1 MRETADGNFSL
12 SLTPRA
18 EGGGAGSGEGKGG
31 SAVRTCINLSSY
43 NYLGFADDW
52 QSTCRGDVLQ
62 ALERFPVSVCS
73 SFAEGGYLSL
83 HRELERSVAD
93 FVGKEDAVI
102 FNMGWATNGL
112 GIPSIV
118 GKGCLIIS
126 DSLNHNSIVAGAR
139 SSGAEVRVFRHN
151 DLEGLE
157 ALIRKSIL
165 DGQPHRNR
173 QWRKIL
179 VAVEGIYSMEGE
191 SVDLKGVV
199 EIAKRFKCYV
209 YLDEAH
215 SIGAMGANG
224 RGICEAAG
232 VDPADV
238 DVLMGTFTKSF
249 GAMGG
254 YIAGSREFVAHV
266 RRRTAGFLLDN
277 AMSPVVCQQIIT
289 AFRVMKGED
298 GTSKGLDKIRKLR
311 ENSDYFRQRLIDMGL
326 DVFGSFG
333 SPVIPVMI
341 YNPTK
346 VAAFSRECLRRNLAV
361 VVVGFPATPLTMAR
375 ARFCISAGHER
386 ADLDR
391 ALEIISEVADVLMLR
406 YKRSVFG

>member
-1 MRETADGNFSL
+1 MFNRNGNFSFNL
-12 SLTPRA
+12 APRKD
-18 EGGGAGSGEGKGG
+18 GKPGEVEVK
-31 SAVRTCINLSSY
+31 TCINLSSY

-52 QSTCRGDVLQ
+52 DKTCRADVLN
-62 ALERFPVSVCS
+62 ALDKFPVSVCS
-73 SFAEGGYLSL
+73 SFAEGGYLSV
-83 HRELERSVAD
+83 HRELELSVAQ

-139 SSGAEVRVFRHN
+139 SSGADVRVFKHN
-151 DLEGLE
+151 DLDGLE
-157 ALIRKSIL
+157 ALVRKSIL
-165 DGQPHRNR
+165 DGQPHKNR
-173 QWRKIL
+173 QWKKIL
-179 VAVEGIYSMEGE
+179 IAVEGIYSMEGE

-199 EIAKRFKCYV
+199 EIAKRYKCYV

-224 RGICEAAG
+224 RGVCEHTG

-254 YIAGSREFVAHV
+254 YIAGSKEFVRHV
-266 RRRTAGFLLDN
+266 RKHTAGFLHDN
-277 AMSPVVCQQIIT
+277 AMSPIVCQQIIT
-289 AFRVMKGED
+289 AFKIMKGED
-298 GTSKGLDKIRKLR
+298 NTNTGIEKIRRLR
-311 ENSDYFRQRLIDMGL
+311 DNSDYFRQKLIDMGL
-326 DVFGSFG
+326 EVFGSFG
-333 SPVIPVMI
+333 SPVIPIMI

-346 VAAFSRECLRRNLAV
+346 IAAFSRECLKRNLAV

-375 ARFCISAGHER
+375 ARFCISAGHTREEL
-386 ADLDR
+386 DL
-391 ALEIISEVADVLMLR
+391 ALSKIDEVATFLMLR
-406 YKRSVFG
+406 YKRSIFG